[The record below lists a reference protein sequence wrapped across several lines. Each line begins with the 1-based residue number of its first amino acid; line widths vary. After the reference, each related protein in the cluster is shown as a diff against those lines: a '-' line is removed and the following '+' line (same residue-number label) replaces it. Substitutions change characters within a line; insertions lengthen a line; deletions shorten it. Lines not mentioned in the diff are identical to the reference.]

1 MALREISPGYFYEE
15 DGVWHAGREKFEAY
29 KAREVKLCELAR
41 AKQPGLKWSETLF
54 SKDTWLAATLAI
66 FNTSPAYFGGRIERV
81 G

>member
-41 AKQPGLKWSETLF
+41 AK
-54 SKDTWLAATLAI
+54 
-66 FNTSPAYFGGRIERV
+66 
-81 G
+81 